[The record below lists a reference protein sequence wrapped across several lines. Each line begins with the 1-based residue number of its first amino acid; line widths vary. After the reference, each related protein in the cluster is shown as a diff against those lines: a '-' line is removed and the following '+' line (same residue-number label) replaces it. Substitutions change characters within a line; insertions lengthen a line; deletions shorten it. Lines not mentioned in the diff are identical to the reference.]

1 MYSKKIKAISK
12 VATILIVAIL
22 IAAIGI
28 GVGAYISFTT
38 KPTTTTVVTTET
50 RPTTIMTTIV
60 TTTAP
65 PTTPITTP
73 ARPPIKNPDTII
85 EATIGEPETLDPAW
99 AYDTASGEVIFNIY
113 ETLIF
118 FNREKVDEFIPMIA
132 EKVPSVE
139 NGLIKDDGRTIIFPI
154 RKGIKT
160 HAGGEIT
167 PEDVEYS
174 FERTMVQ
181 DRDGGPVWMLLE
193 PLLGVESTRDPETG
207 EIVVTFDQIDRAVE
221 VEGNNVVFRLAKPFP
236 TVTFLQ
242 ILSQTWASI
251 VDKECA
257 IQNGAWPG
265 TEENWQ
271 DYNNPETPELQEIDC
286 GSGPFKL
293 ERWEHG
299 KEVSLVRFDD
309 YWRGPAKIARAVI
322 KKVDEWS

>member
-50 RPTTIMTTIV
+50 RPTTIITETKPQTITQATTIMTTIV

-154 RKGIKT
+154 RKG
-160 HAGGEIT
+160 
-167 PEDVEYS
+167 
-174 FERTMVQ
+174 
-181 DRDGGPVWMLLE
+181 
-193 PLLGVESTRDPETG
+193 
-207 EIVVTFDQIDRAVE
+207 
-221 VEGNNVVFRLAKPFP
+221 
-236 TVTFLQ
+236 
-242 ILSQTWASI
+242 
-251 VDKECA
+251 
-257 IQNGAWPG
+257 
-265 TEENWQ
+265 
-271 DYNNPETPELQEIDC
+271 
-286 GSGPFKL
+286 
-293 ERWEHG
+293 
-299 KEVSLVRFDD
+299 
-309 YWRGPAKIARAVI
+309 
-322 KKVDEWS
+322 